1 MLALPAACVRVIN
14 ADDAVI
20 CRHSR
25 VDADDGA
32 ACVRVDGAD
41 DDAARGRVDAAGSL
55 LTMGLITCV
64 SGRSWNTDHTYVRKL
79 K

>member
-41 DDAARGRVDAAGSL
+41 DDAARGR
-55 LTMGLITCV
+55 LITCV